1 MGGAAGHMAHPFD
14 CREVRNGRDLINF
27 YVKAVNAIPL
37 YEETDFDTDSHS
49 TSLKLDGVN
58 ASFRLQPAN
67 NSAGFIFVMDRGSK
81 SSTTPE
87 GLLDRAG
94 ITPDNSMARFNPDGD
109 RPDHGMI
116 QVVKHLYQMLN
127 HNLEKLK
134 PYVEALG
141 IFDQIGPEGVFFDV
155 EYYTNED
162 DPDGP
167 NAGRGYQR
175 IGNVV
180 PYNQNFIAI
189 HGMKDFFTEETTS
202 ARGKV
207 TNRRQSRGFY
217 WKTNEEIN
225 DLLTKKDEF
234 LAQGQDTSEIDRLI
248 SEKNKELGVKRRE
261 HQDILAN
268 FGKALAEHANE
279 LDLDFNVHTKI
290 GLQFQEG
297 LSRELILRRV
307 DDALNKELKGY
318 AYKEINEHVSIGPT
332 VINEQTGEV
341 AGRTLKQ
348 LLLAVD
354 ENPAHIAHYPDQI
367 KKTNKKGVPE
377 PVKGMIIANPEW
389 VAKHGKPKNGKQSP
403 FAKQFHQDVFRDN
416 GEPTGVGAFDLGSD
430 DISGKAINSAV
441 LMWEAVKVIGQV
453 LKEAVVADTDLG
465 VPVGQQEG
473 IVIQSNKI
481 CDGIAFKFTGD
492 FITGGQASPYRKD
505 APEQPLNESKFKYG
519 ELLESFVVEAEPVI
533 EQKQSLVILIPG
545 GFKPPTNGH
554 FSMIQQYEKRSDV
567 SKVIVVT
574 GFKPRKEPGLTVTH
588 GQSKAIFDIYG
599 GFGDKVEFRDQGSWP
614 TPMRTCYEYVNDEKF
629 VSEFPGAV
637 FALGASDKGGDKE
650 RIKAFY
656 NHFQKKPATTK
667 AKVVN
672 YPPAKAFE
680 VDGKAA
686 SATRM
691 RKAFVSGDWETFKK
705 LMPNDSQYDDIVQVL
720 NQQAGGGGG
729 NEMEKGGSMVAEN
742 FFSRDPLFSL
752 VDEVLLENKG
762 KPNPWAICN
771 SDVGNE
777 DEKKLQDR
785 VHGVKKQY
793 NIKEDNGENYSSQED
808 EFEPESEQEE
818 ELRQIITNL
827 INKFVEIEGETK
839 KKNIDDED
847 TKKSLFNT
855 MTSYINE
862 IFDEVVQEEVN
873 EASSAAAGMAGG
885 FAGRMWEEEYE

>member
-1 MGGAAGHMAHPFD
+1 MGGSAGHMAHPFD
-14 CREVRNGRDLINF
+14 CREVRNGQDLINF

-58 ASFRLQPAN
+58 ASFRLQQAN
-67 NSAGFIFVMDRGSK
+67 NSVGFTFVIDRGSK

-94 ITPDNSMARFNPDGD
+94 ITPDNSMARFNPKGN

-116 QVVKHLYQMLN
+116 QVVKHLHQMLN
-127 HNLEKLK
+127 HNLERLK

-141 IFDQIGPEGVFFDV
+141 IFDQIGPDGVFFDV

-162 DPDGP
+162 DPSGP
-167 NAGRGYQR
+167 NAERGYQR

-189 HGMKDFFTEETTS
+189 HGMKDFFIEETTS

-207 TNRRQSRGFY
+207 TSRRQSRGFY

-234 LAQGQDTSEIDRLI
+234 LAQGQDTSEIDSFI

-297 LSRELILRRV
+297 LSRELILKRV
-307 DDALNKELKGY
+307 DDALNKELRGY
-318 AYKEINEHVSIGPT
+318 AYKEINEHMSIGPT

-354 ENPAHIAHYPDQI
+354 ENPAHIAYYPDQI

-377 PVKGMIIANPEW
+377 PVKGMIIANSEW
-389 VAKHGKPKNGKQSP
+389 VMKHKKPKNGKQSP
-403 FAKQFHQDVFRDN
+403 FAKQFHQDVFKDS

-465 VPVGQQEG
+465 VPIGQQEG

-505 APEQPLNESKFKYG
+505 VPEQPLNESKFKYG
-519 ELLESFVVEAEPVI
+519 ELLESFMVEAEPVSAGRKKYI
-533 EQKQSLVILIPG
+533 ILIPG
-545 GFKPPTNGH
+545 GFKPPTGGH
-554 FSMIQQYEKRSDV
+554 YSMIQQYEKKSDV
-567 SKVIVVT
+567 IKVYVIT
-574 GFKPRKEPGLTVTH
+574 GPKPRDGITLQ
-588 GQSKAIFDIYG
+588 QSKQIFAIYG
-599 GFGDKVEFRDQGSWP
+599 GFSDKVEFISANDP
-614 TPMRTCYEYVNDEKF
+614 TPMRTCFKLMENGQFISDH
-629 VSEFPGAV
+629 PGV
-637 FALGASDKGGDKE
+637 IFSLGAGDKGEDPDRINDFANYYKE
-650 RIKAFY
+650 RPGLTNAKISVY
-656 NHFQKKPATTK
+656 PAAEALT
-667 AKVVN
+667 
-672 YPPAKAFE
+672 
-680 VDGKAA
+680 VDGKPA
-686 SATRM
+686 SASRL
-691 RKAFVSGDWETFKK
+691 RDAFATGDWDTFKK
-705 LMPNDSQYDDIVQVL
+705 LLPDDNFYDDVVQVL
-720 NQQAGGGGG
+720 NLQGAGGPDKDIKMK
-729 NEMEKGGSMVAEN
+729 NGGSMVAEN
-742 FFSRDPLFSL
+742 FLLRGPLFSL
-752 VDEVLLENKG
+752 VDEVLFEKKMTKSDKRKETTIVSETDLKLNAEQMNKLKAVVSEIIKSYLDMG
-762 KPNPWAICN
+762 AAPELKAAIDQTSDNIAQVRDETKVADQKNSLINTIMGDMQTILNQLAPNP
-771 SDVGNE
+771 
-777 DEKKLQDR
+777 
-785 VHGVKKQY
+785 
-793 NIKEDNGENYSSQED
+793 
-808 EFEPESEQEE
+808 
-818 ELRQIITNL
+818 
-827 INKFVEIEGETK
+827 
-839 KKNIDDED
+839 
-847 TKKSLFNT
+847 
-855 MTSYINE
+855 
-862 IFDEVVQEEVN
+862 VQTA
-873 EASSAAAGMAGG
+873 EASSIAGG
-885 FAGRMWEEEYE
+885 AVGGYIKRDHEEGIIR